1 MLLSKSIEATQSS
14 NLKEP
19 TQAFTAEYRLGQESS
34 IINSVNQLNSY
45 TPSREV
51 SVDMLNGF
59 HNISINRGF
68 TTIDHQINQGSND
81 NIMLSGNIDDLPD
94 IVNKRPI
101 KNISGHPANMKRLKI
116 EFENIELK
124 TTIEKDHLNTQSV
137 D

>member
-1 MLLSKSIEATQSS
+1 
-14 NLKEP
+14 
-19 TQAFTAEYRLGQESS
+19 
-34 IINSVNQLNSY
+34 
-45 TPSREV
+45 
-51 SVDMLNGF
+51 
-59 HNISINRGF
+59 
-68 TTIDHQINQGSND
+68 
-81 NIMLSGNIDDLPD
+81 MLSGNIDDLPD